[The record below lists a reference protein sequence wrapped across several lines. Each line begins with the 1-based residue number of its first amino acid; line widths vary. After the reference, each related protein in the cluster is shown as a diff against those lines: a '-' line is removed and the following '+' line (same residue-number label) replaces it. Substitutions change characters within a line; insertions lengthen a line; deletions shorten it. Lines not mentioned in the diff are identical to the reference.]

1 MKIIAILIIL
11 GFFLS
16 PVLAVDLSSSFRGT
30 GDWSSSI
37 NAGTTKSEMSGQGG
51 QISIATQGSFT
62 SSGDVLK
69 QGVEFNGTQGRMKIQ
84 NTLSDVIQ
92 NLQVKN
98 ANSISMRLVLD
109 TQSKEETQD
118 SSIGQLNLYNTAIN
132 AFINGSVAE
141 VVNRGSIMGRP
152 IELSTQKG
160 TNGIWEI
167 NSSIKLNEYDN
178 GWNNQ

>member
-1 MKIIAILIIL
+1 MRIITILLIL
-11 GFFLS
+11 GFILS
-16 PVLAVDLSSSFRGT
+16 PVMAVDLSSSFRGT

-37 NAGTTKSEMSGQGG
+37 TAGTTKSEMSGQDG

-62 SSGDVLK
+62 SNGDIFK
-69 QGVEFNGTQGRMKIQ
+69 QGIEFNGTQGRMKIQ
-84 NTLSDVIQ
+84 NILSDVVQ

-109 TQSKEETQD
+109 TRSKEETQD
-118 SSIGQLNLYNTAIN
+118 SSIGQLNLYNTDLN
-132 AFINGSVAE
+132 VFVNGSVAE
-141 VVNRGSIMGRP
+141 VINRGSIMGRP